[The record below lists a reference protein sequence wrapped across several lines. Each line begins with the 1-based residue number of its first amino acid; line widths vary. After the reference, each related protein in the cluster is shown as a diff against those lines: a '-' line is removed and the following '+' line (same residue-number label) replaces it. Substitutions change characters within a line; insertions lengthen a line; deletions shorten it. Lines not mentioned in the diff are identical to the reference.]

1 MITVE
6 VRDELSEEESAELSA
21 LISSSAVY
29 DEEAGFSTV
38 DLQADLDDNH
48 EVFQVLARSTP
59 GFHGSEETP
68 LVAYFRL
75 SVDRAGGA
83 VAQMLVKPEFR
94 SLGIATLMIETL
106 ADRPGDG
113 FAGTGAVSIS
123 CWARGNHPAAERMS
137 RRFGAEV
144 EGATWILYRGSEQL
158 TVDPA
163 DEGAVLRARHDG
175 FVHDQTDV
183 RYVWRVPA
191 VPLVG

>member
-75 SVDRAGGA
+75 AVDRAGGA

-94 SLGIATLMIETL
+94 SLGIATLMVETL
-106 ADRPGDG
+106 SERPGEG

-123 CWARGNHPAAERMS
+123 CWARGNHPAADRMS

-144 EGATWILYRGSEQL
+144 EGATWTLYRGSEKL
-158 TVDPA
+158 IVDPE